1 MIRVAP
7 SILSA
12 DFTALGADIK
22 SISDAGGDWV
32 HFDVMDGVFVPNIS
46 IGVPVLES
54 VRKITDLFID
64 VHLMIWLQCIM
75 KRRKKRMYLQQSAQS
90 GLAERKWGSPSNLQR
105 AQKQSAVLFRWWIL
119 FWL

>member
-32 HFDVMDGVFVPNIS
+32 HFDVMDGVVVPNIS

-54 VRKITDLFID
+54 VRKITGCVLEGMRR
-64 VHLMIWLQCIM
+64 VIM
-75 KRRKKRMYLQQSAQS
+75 KQIGASMNTM
-90 GLAERKWGSPSNLQR
+90 SPKT
-105 AQKQSAVLFRWWIL
+105 AA
-119 FWL
+119 